1 MSHVN
6 VCTRTLFFFAQC
18 VSNNSSSNLLAKKH
32 SDDIFNH
39 IHPICHISTI
49 HGHVKKNRNKKMLNL
64 KKNKKIPKE
73 AETENKRKNAE

>member
-49 HGHVKKNRNKKMLNL
+49 HGHVKKKQKQKNVKLL
-64 KKNKKIPKE
+64 KKKKN
-73 AETENKRKNAE
+73 TKRSGNRE